1 MKGPIPRF
9 FRALAARCLPGTLA
23 LPVLLLTSSAS
34 AAIVADHT
42 CTDLSA
48 IPESAITAAK
58 ADLVI
63 VYGHTSHGSQ
73 LTTGMD
79 GLALWKGSLYAWN
92 GTGEDGALHLI
103 DFYGNFNDSGAQ
115 DLGNPDFTS
124 WEAAT
129 RSYLQTHT
137 SVNVVIWSWCGELSG
152 ASESEVD
159 TYLSLMSGL
168 ETDFPGVTFVY
179 MTGHLDGTGPEGTL
193 NINNNRIRAY
203 CEANNKVLFDFND
216 IECYDPDGL
225 VNYMEKY
232 ADDAC
237 NYQADTGTENWAR
250 DWQNSHTENVDW
262 YSCEAAHSEPL
273 NANRKAYAAW
283 WLWARLAGWA
293 GPSSVTDW
301 ADAQDVG
308 GWYSSWYGWLYWQ
321 ESFGN
326 WVYSPTHGWQYG
338 FPGSTAEGL
347 YIWDTSLGCWWWTRR
362 GFYPYVYNFSLS
374 GWFCITGGAA
384 PNRAFWD
391 CQTRQ
396 AVSEGDLGPG

>member
-9 FRALAARCLPGTLA
+9 FRAIAARCLPGTFA
-23 LPVLLLTSSAS
+23 LTALLVTSSAS

-42 CTDLSA
+42 CTDLTA
-48 IPESAITAAK
+48 IPESAIAAAK
-58 ADLVI
+58 ENLVI
-63 VYGHTSHGSQ
+63 AYGHTSHGSQ
-73 LTTGMD
+73 LTTGME
-79 GLALWKGSLYAWN
+79 GLASWKGALYAWN

-103 DFYGNFNDSGAQ
+103 DFYGSFGGSGAQ

-129 RSYLQTHT
+129 RSYLQ
-137 SVNVVIWSWCGELSG
+137 SNSAVNVVIWSWCGQLG
-152 ASESEVD
+152 WANESDVN

-168 ETDFPGVTFVY
+168 EVDFPGVTFVY
-179 MTGHLDGTGPEGTL
+179 MTGHLDGSGPEGTL
-193 NINNNRIRAY
+193 NANNNRIRAY
-203 CEANNKVLFDFND
+203 CEANDKVLFDFAD
-216 IECYDPDGL
+216 IESYDPDGL

-237 NYQADTGTENWAR
+237 NYQAESGTENWAR
-250 DWQNSHTENVDW
+250 NWQNSHTENVDW
-262 YSCEAAHSEPL
+262 YSCDSAHSEPL

-293 GPSSVTDW
+293 GPSSVQDW

-308 GWYSSWYGWLYWQ
+308 GWYPSWYGWLYWQ

-326 WVYSPTHGWQYG
+326 WVYTPAHGWQYG

-347 YIWDTSLGCWWWTRR
+347 YIWDTSLARWWWTRR
-362 GFYPYVYNFSLS
+362 GFYPYVYDFALP
-374 GWFCITGGAA
+374 GWLCVTGGTA
-384 PNRAFWD
+384 PHRTFWD